1 MKNVAPC
8 ATIVLVPQAVGGLR
22 SRICRRPGNYEC
34 FQGDAAHDQRS
45 RRRPSHCTQA
55 QARAARRRSVRCGY
69 RDAAYYT
76 HTHVHTPPTSVS
88 VGAYES
94 DNESD
99 DAVDDQKGRRR
110 QPESDEARAVHI
122 LRCLSRES
130 QGAPP
135 SRAQVQRP
143 KKKDLSYCSLNIRGR
158 APPHGPRSSRGG
170 GACLL
175 DGGPGVRPL
184 LAFLLPLPDLA
195 SSPLAPGRQA

>member
-1 MKNVAPC
+1 MMTLWNGSTAAGRCCTEK
-8 ATIVLVPQAVGGLR
+8 TTT
-22 SRICRRPGNYEC
+22 
-34 FQGDAAHDQRS
+34 QGDAAHDQRS
-45 RRRPSHCTQA
+45 RRRPSQCTQA
-55 QARAARRRSVRCGY
+55 QARGARRRSVRCGY

-76 HTHVHTPPTSVS
+76 HTHAHTPPTSVS

-170 GACLL
+170 G
-175 DGGPGVRPL
+175 
-184 LAFLLPLPDLA
+184 LP
-195 SSPLAPGRQA
+195 S

>member
-1 MKNVAPC
+1 MMTLWNGSTAAGRCCTEK
-8 ATIVLVPQAVGGLR
+8 TTT
-22 SRICRRPGNYEC
+22 
-34 FQGDAAHDQRS
+34 QGDAAHDQRS
-45 RRRPSHCTQA
+45 RRRPSHCTQS
-55 QARAARRRSVRCGY
+55 QARAARRPSVRCGY

-143 KKKDLSYCSLNIRGR
+143 KKKDLSYCSLVLMRPVDKPNFNILD
-158 APPHGPRSSRGG
+158 PQGPVPRK
-170 GACLL
+170 LL
-175 DGGPGVRPL
+175 EV
-184 LAFLLPLPDLA
+184 
-195 SSPLAPGRQA
+195 QTY

>member
-1 MKNVAPC
+1 M
-8 ATIVLVPQAVGGLR
+8 R
-22 SRICRRPGNYEC
+22 DYRPGSAGGRRSS
-34 FQGDAAHDQRS
+34 FQNLPAPWQLRVFSASAPAPLLGHLPTDGDAAHDQRS
-45 RRRPSHCTQA
+45 RRRPSHCTQS

-110 QPESDEARAVHI
+110 QPESDEARAVHT
-122 LRCLSRES
+122 LRCLYRGSE
-130 QGAPP
+130 GAPP

-170 GACLL
+170 G
-175 DGGPGVRPL
+175 R
-184 LAFLLPLPDLA
+184 LP
-195 SSPLAPGRQA
+195 S

>member
-1 MKNVAPC
+1 M
-8 ATIVLVPQAVGGLR
+8 
-22 SRICRRPGNYEC
+22 
-34 FQGDAAHDQRS
+34 AHDQRS
-45 RRRPSHCTQA
+45 RRRPSHCTQS

-110 QPESDEARAVHI
+110 QPEKSDEARAVHT
-122 LRCLSRES
+122 LRCLYRGSE
-130 QGAPP
+130 GAPP

-143 KKKDLSYCSLNIRGR
+143 KKKDLSYFRLTSGEGR
-158 APPHGPRSSRGG
+158 RHAVPAPPG
-170 GACLL
+170 GAACLR
-175 DGGPGVRPL
+175 DGGRGPASGRCQQLFYCPSLTSLLVLMRPVNKPHSNIL
-184 LAFLLPLPDLA
+184 DPQGHVPRK
-195 SSPLAPGRQA
+195 S

>member
-1 MKNVAPC
+1 MRA
-8 ATIVLVPQAVGGLR
+8 R
-22 SRICRRPGNYEC
+22 SAARASRK
-34 FQGDAAHDQRS
+34 GDAAHDQRS
-45 RRRPSHCTQA
+45 RRRPSHCTQS

-170 GACLL
+170 ACLL

-184 LAFLLPLPDLA
+184 LAFLLPLPDLP

>member
-1 MKNVAPC
+1 M
-8 ATIVLVPQAVGGLR
+8 R
-22 SRICRRPGNYEC
+22 DYRPGSA
-34 FQGDAAHDQRS
+34 GG
-45 RRRPSHCTQA
+45 
-55 QARAARRRSVRCGY
+55 RRSSFQNLP
-69 RDAAYYT
+69 
-76 HTHVHTPPTSVS
+76 TPWQLRVFS
-88 VGAYES
+88 AYES

-170 GACLL
+170 A
-175 DGGPGVRPL
+175 
-184 LAFLLPLPDLA
+184 LAFLMADPASGRCWLFYYPSLTSLLVLLRPVDKPNFNILDPQGPVPRKLLA
-195 SSPLAPGRQA
+195 SSKALAQASCTLLQPGRSALLRQLLTCNA

>member
-1 MKNVAPC
+1 MPTAPQQSGRSALMKNVAPC
-8 ATIVLVPQAVGGLR
+8 ATIVLVPRAVGGLR
-22 SRICRRPGNYEC
+22 SRICRGPGNYEC
-34 FQGDAAHDQRS
+34 FRL
-45 RRRPSHCTQA
+45 P
-55 QARAARRRSVRCGY
+55 
-69 RDAAYYT
+69 
-76 HTHVHTPPTSVS
+76 SVS

-170 GACLL
+170 ACLL

-195 SSPLAPGRQA
+195 SSPHAPGRQA